1 MNPIPSGTVTFLF
14 TDIEGSTRLWAEHPR
29 EMQTIQ
35 PHHDELIRHAVEDNA
50 GYVFK
55 TVGDQTCAAFA
66 DANDA
71 LTAAVTAQQALLAA
85 EWPTAVVPLRVR
97 MGLHTG
103 SVELRGGDYFGFTLS
118 QIARIHSAAHGGQI
132 VVSRPTAELLKDLL
146 SEEITLRDIGSHR
159 LKDLTHP
166 EQIFQVQAP
175 GLPGEF
181 PPLKT
186 LDSVP
191 NNLPIQTTPLVGRS
205 AEIADAKRLLE
216 SARLLTMTGPGG
228 TGKTRLALQ
237 VAAESLESFPDG
249 VFFVALAQV
258 NNPENVP
265 GAIAKALLVNERPA
279 EEILTTICRHLKD
292 LNRLLVLDNFE
303 QIMSAAPVVS
313 ELLVHAPRL
322 KVIATSREPL
332 HLHGEQEYSVPT
344 LVLPDL
350 GRRESTQAL
359 SQYEAVEL
367 FIQCGRAVNSRFEVT
382 NANAP
387 AVAEVCVRLDGL
399 PLAIELAAS
408 RMKLFTPKQLLDRLG
423 RHLPLLSAKSRDS
436 PERHQTLQ
444 NTIDWSYNLLEE
456 QERILFARLSVF
468 SGGFTVDAVEEIC
481 GSENPAG
488 CVLDVVD
495 GIESLLDKSLLRLS
509 DEYDADAPRFR
520 MLQTIRRYALERFEA
535 EPNARETRNAH
546 ADYFARV
553 ADDFHELMWLSDATM
568 QEADAWMHRIAD
580 DYDNM
585 LAALEWSTA
594 GGRIESAFR
603 IVGSLL
609 PFYWSQGKLREAKL
623 WTGRLLTRSGEVDP
637 HLLGP
642 VYRLAGMAANA
653 AGDETTGAEFF
664 AHALEVAQE
673 TGDERAE
680 GFALLM
686 SVSSMTADP
695 SRHDEAEKR
704 IRKAIDL
711 FGRTARSASLIGWAH
726 NDLGELYR
734 AQKRYREAV
743 SAYEE
748 ALAQVPNGDISSLA
762 LANLSIVQNRVGDRV
777 AAMRTARHVLEHQM
791 QGVLSPTIV
800 VSVFLSMAASVEDSD
815 KAVRLLSASD
825 AISTSVGH
833 VREYPDQV
841 EFDLILA
848 DLKSRLSPEQF
859 ERFWADGAAM
869 GIEEATAY
877 ALNEAD
883 KSADDP
889 AGRH

>member
-1 MNPIPSGTVTFLF
+1 MNPTPSGTVTFLF
-14 TDIEGSTRLWAEHPR
+14 TDIEGSTRLWAEHPN
-29 EMQTIQ
+29 EMQMVQ
-35 PHHDELIRHAVEDNA
+35 PRHDELIRRAVEAHA

-71 LTAAVTAQQALLAA
+71 LTAAVSAQQALLAS
-85 EWPTAVVPLRVR
+85 EWPAAVGPLRVR

-132 VVSRPTAELLKDLL
+132 VVSRPTAELLKDRLAA
-146 SEEITLRDIGSHR
+146 EIALRDIGSHR
-159 LKDLTHP
+159 LKDLTRP

-175 GLPGEF
+175 GLPVEF

-191 NNLPIQTTPLVGRS
+191 NNLPTQTTPLVGRG
-205 AEIADAKRLLE
+205 AEIAEARRLLE
-216 SARLLTMTGPGG
+216 STRLLTMTGPGG

-258 NNPENVP
+258 NDAENLP
-265 GAIAKALLVNERPA
+265 GAIAKALAVNERPC
-279 EEILTTICRHLKD
+279 EEVLTTICRHLKE

-303 QIMSAAPVVS
+303 QIMSAATVVS

-332 HLHGEQEYSVPT
+332 HLHGEQEYSVPA

-350 GRRESTQAL
+350 GRRESTEAL

-367 FIQCGRAVNSRFEVT
+367 FIQRGRAVNPRFEVT

-423 RHLPLLSAKSRDS
+423 RHLPLLSTKSRDS

-456 QERILFARLSVF
+456 QERLLFTRLSVF
-468 SGGFTVDAVEEIC
+468 SGGFTVEAAEEIC
-481 GSENPAG
+481 GADDPSE
-488 CVLDVVD
+488 CTFDVVG
-495 GIESLLDKSLLRLS
+495 GIESLLDKSLLRRS
-509 DEYDADAPRFR
+509 DCCGADDPRFR
-520 MLQTIRRYALERFEA
+520 MLQTIRRYALERLEA
-535 EPNARETRNAH
+535 EPNAREIRTAH

-553 ADDFHELMWLSDATM
+553 ADDFHELMWFSNATM

-580 DYDNM
+580 DYDNI
-585 LAALEWSTA
+585 LAALEWSTS

-603 IVGSLL
+603 IVGNLL

-623 WTGRLLTRSGEVDP
+623 WTGRLLTGAGEVGP

-653 AGDETTGAEFF
+653 AGDESTGAEFF
-664 AHALEVAQE
+664 AHALEVARE
-673 TGDERAE
+673 SGDERGE

-686 SVSSMTADP
+686 SVSTMTADP
-695 SRHDEAEKR
+695 KRHDEAEKR
-704 IRKAIDL
+704 IRKAIEL
-711 FGRTARSASLIGWAH
+711 FGRSARSASLIGWAH

-734 AQKRYREAV
+734 AQKRYKEAV

-748 ALAQVPNGDISSLA
+748 ALALVPNGDISSLA
-762 LANLSIVQNRVGDRV
+762 LANLSIVQNRVGDRA
-777 AAMRTARHVLEHQM
+777 AAMRTARNVLEHQIR
-791 QGVLSPTIV
+791 GVLSPTIV
-800 VSVFLSMAASVEDSD
+800 VSLFLSMAAAVEDSG

-825 AISTSVGH
+825 AITTTVGH
-833 VREYPDQV
+833 VREYPDQI

-848 DLKSRLSPEQF
+848 DLKSRVSPEQF
-859 ERFWADGAAM
+859 ERFWREGATM
-869 GIEEATAY
+869 SIEDATAY
-877 ALNEAD
+877 ALTEAD
-883 KSADDP
+883 KPTDHP
-889 AGRH
+889 AGRQ